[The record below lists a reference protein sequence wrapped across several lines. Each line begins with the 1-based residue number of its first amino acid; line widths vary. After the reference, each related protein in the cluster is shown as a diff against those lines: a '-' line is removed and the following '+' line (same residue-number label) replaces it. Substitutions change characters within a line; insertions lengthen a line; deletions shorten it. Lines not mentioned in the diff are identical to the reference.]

1 MGTNGNKWD
10 NQEDQESKLTDQRV
24 SDKMNLRVC
33 HMGKNVGSG
42 KKNVGSQA
50 GLGSN
55 PGSIYILIL

>member
-1 MGTNGNKWD
+1 
-10 NQEDQESKLTDQRV
+10 
-24 SDKMNLRVC
+24 MNLRVC